1 MFLNE
6 LNRQE
11 SVAFINLVNQ
21 FANIDEVFAKEE
33 KELIESYLEEL
44 NIEAEKVNSL
54 NYEEIIAELKKCST
68 RVKSIVYF
76 ELVGLALVDGDYGD
90 KEIDFLDKIAIGLD
104 IKRNRK
110 IAFANYFFNFKEIY
124 NFSVVEADSKI
135 KLLKD
140 EAELLLA

>member
-6 LNRQE
+6 LSSKE

-33 KELIESYLEEL
+33 KELIKSYLDEL
-44 NIEAEKVNSL
+44 KIEADKVNSL
-54 NYEEIIAELKKCST
+54 NYEQIIDELKKCST

-104 IKRNRK
+104 IKRNKK

-124 NFSVVEADSKI
+124 DFSVVEADSKI
-135 KLLKD
+135 KLLKE